1 MNKRQLIERIS
12 GNIGEK
18 DIKEIVHQI
27 QQSDDDAGISA
38 LYALVFHTD
47 LRLSTHAAWIL
58 THLDARNR
66 QWLYPKQDELIRE
79 SMQTSH
85 TGKRRLL
92 LTLLLQQP
100 FHKEEI
106 NGQFLEFCF
115 KHMLSVRESIAIKAL
130 CMKLAYA
137 QCRLFPELLEELRI
151 HLEIMEPDLLSP
163 GLKVARKKILKNME
177 KENKRP

>member
-1 MNKRQLIERIS
+1 MDKRLLAERLCKS
-12 GNIGEK
+12 IGEK

-27 QQSDDDAGISA
+27 QQSDEDAGISA
-38 LYALVFHTD
+38 LYTLVFHTD
-47 LRLSTHAAWIL
+47 LRLSTNAAWIL
-58 THLDARNR
+58 THLDARHH

-79 SMQTSH
+79 AMQTSH

-106 NGQFLEFCF
+106 NGKFLEFCF
-115 KHMLSVRESIAIKAL
+115 KHMLSIRESIGVKAL

-137 QCRLFPELLEELRI
+137 QCRPFPELLEELRI

-163 GLKVARKKILKNME
+163 GLKVARKKILKNIE
-177 KENKRP
+177 KGNKHP